1 MGVYVDVCVCLCACT
16 GAHLFVFKVHH
27 TMANSFNRIMQF
39 CLSVNQKKMTINTD
53 YFDHYTNNPTVINTH
68 CIAVR
73 HMFVVPIREALG
85 AQRIDELAHV
95 VLLLRSCHSSSD
107 SR

>member
-1 MGVYVDVCVCLCACT
+1 
-16 GAHLFVFKVHH
+16 
-27 TMANSFNRIMQF
+27 MQF

-85 AQRIDELAHV
+85 AQRTDELAHV